1 MRIREVP
8 GVTTDAAHELSA
20 PGRARV
26 LRFEIGV
33 HDRHPAPRAHGG
45 VLNERAVTEP
55 GFWMRLAM
63 AGIAATSEAT
73 FPENDLGAPDWK
85 STAMVE
91 RTLEYFDEL
100 PPRQRRLLVLLFVF
114 TELAAGLLSWR
125 LSRFSRLPARHRT
138 WAIHCFRRSELML
151 LRVLGD
157 ALKATATMMYMSHP
171 LAIGKIF
178 AGTAE
183 KNQ

>member
-1 MRIREVP
+1 M
-8 GVTTDAAHELSA
+8 
-20 PGRARV
+20 
-26 LRFEIGV
+26 
-33 HDRHPAPRAHGG
+33 
-45 VLNERAVTEP
+45 LNERAVTEP

-100 PPRQRRLLVLLFVF
+100 PPRQRRLLMLLFVF

-171 LAIGKIF
+171 LAIEWIGEYRVCDRPLDPVKI
-178 AGTAE
+178 AVRPAALAAPSEGRS
-183 KNQ
+183 